1 MSKKISIAIDA
12 MGGDNAPDKTIEGIK
27 IFLDKNKSKNDF
39 TLNIF
44 GQQDILDQKIK
55 KYNLN
60 LNLINVINTNNLNPQ
75 ISSFFFCILLFY
87 LFFEVF
93 FSFFRKLYLKK
104 SPLKPDRSHLHML
117 TYGFLA
123 NSLHFKD
130 TNYLNSLLIN
140 VIYTSLILPAVFFL
154 DNGLICKYWFF
165 SLLILYIVFYS
176 LLYSFAKKQ

>member
-1 MSKKISIAIDA
+1 MRFAS
-12 MGGDNAPDKTIEGIK
+12 
-27 IFLDKNKSKNDF
+27 
-39 TLNIF
+39 NI
-44 GQQDILDQKIK
+44 
-55 KYNLN
+55 
-60 LNLINVINTNNLNPQ
+60 NNFNPQ

-104 SPLKPDRSHLHML
+104 SPLRPDRLHLHML
-117 TYGFLA
+117 TFSFLT
-123 NSLHFKD
+123 NSLKFKD
-130 TNYLNSLLIN
+130 SNYLNSLLIN
-140 VIYTSLILPAVFFL
+140 AIYVSLILPAIFFQ